1 MNVPFWVWAA
11 TIVGL
16 LAVLALDLAIVGR
29 RPHEVGVR
37 EAARWVAVYIALAAV
52 FAVGLFVVA
61 GQEPATAF
69 VAGYVTEYSL
79 SVDNLFV
86 FLLIMGAFAVPKVHQ
101 HRVLLFGILIALVLR
116 GGFILAGAAVIER
129 FSWVFYLFGAFLVLT
144 AIKVVMTNDEDEE
157 FRENVALR
165 LVRRVLPVT
174 DDYVGTR
181 SVVRRPDARGR
192 LRLMV
197 TPMLMVMIAIGMTDL
212 LFALDSIPAIF
223 GLTRDPYI
231 VFTANMFALMG
242 LRQLYFL
249 LGGLLQ
255 KLVYLSYGLG
265 VILAFIGV
273 KLILE
278 ALHTNTL
285 PFLNDGLPLDVPVIG
300 IEVSLA
306 VIVGV
311 LLITTVASL
320 VKVRYFTGARAR
332 GAVRPAVR
340 RARRERSRHRR
351 PHPRRLAPHQG
362 ATARAIRWHPRTRT
376 ERGESGRR
384 WRDGRGRPR
393 GVPCGDGPWWPWSAH
408 SWWGSPRCWRRVR
421 ATRRPTRRSCATG
434 SRRPRASG
442 GPATPR
448 PARRSGCRASP
459 PSPTSPRC
467 SRA

>member
-1 MNVPFWVWAA
+1 MYVPFWVWAA

-29 RPHEVGVR
+29 RPHEVTVR
-37 EAARWVAVYIALAAV
+37 EAARWVGVYIGLAAV
-52 FAVGLFVVA
+52 FALGLFLVA
-61 GQEPATAF
+61 GPDPATAF
-69 VAGYVTEYSL
+69 VAGYITEYSL

-86 FLLIMGAFAVPKVHQ
+86 FLLIMSAFAVPKVHQ

-144 AIKVVMTNDEDEE
+144 AVKVVADGDEDEE
-157 FRENVALR
+157 FKENAALR

-174 DDYVGTR
+174 DDYVGSR
-181 SVVRRPDARGR
+181 SLVRRRDSHGR
-192 LRLMV
+192 LRWFV

-249 LGGLLQ
+249 LGGLLR

-273 KLILE
+273 KLLLE
-278 ALHTNTL
+278 ALHTNTV
-285 PFLNDGLPLDVPVIG
+285 PFVNGGEPLGVPTIG
-300 IEVSLA
+300 IELSLG

-311 LLITTVASL
+311 LLLTTVASL
-320 VKVRYFTGARAR
+320 VKVRFFPGTDDVPEQGEDTGADPETASS
-332 GAVRPAVR
+332 GAP
-340 RARRERSRHRR
+340 RS
-351 PHPRRLAPHQG
+351 
-362 ATARAIRWHPRTRT
+362 
-376 ERGESGRR
+376 SG
-384 WRDGRGRPR
+384 
-393 GVPCGDGPWWPWSAH
+393 S
-408 SWWGSPRCWRRVR
+408 
-421 ATRRPTRRSCATG
+421 
-434 SRRPRASG
+434 
-442 GPATPR
+442 
-448 PARRSGCRASP
+448 
-459 PSPTSPRC
+459 
-467 SRA
+467 

>member
-1 MNVPFWVWAA
+1 MSVPFWVWAL

-37 EAARWVAVYIALAAV
+37 EAGRWVAVYVGLAV
-52 FAVGLFVVA
+52 LFAVGLFLLA
-61 GQEPATAF
+61 GQDVATAF

-86 FLLIMGAFAVPKVHQ
+86 FLLIMSAFAVPKVLQ

-116 GGFILAGAAVIER
+116 GAFILAGAAVIAR
-129 FSWVFYLFGAFLVLT
+129 FSWVFYLFGAFLVVT
-144 AIKVVMTNDEDEE
+144 AIKVVTSGGEDEE
-157 FRENVALR
+157 FRENAVLR

-174 DDYVGTR
+174 DDYVGAR
-181 SVVRRPDARGR
+181 SFVRRADARGR

-231 VFTANMFALMG
+231 VFTANVFALMG

-273 KLILE
+273 KLVLE

-285 PFLNDGLPLDVPVIG
+285 PFLNGGAPLDVPVIG

-311 LLITTVASL
+311 LLITTIASI
-320 VKVRYFTGARAR
+320 VKVRFSPGPSETPDG
-332 GAVRPAVR
+332 PSDVR
-340 RARRERSRHRR
+340 R
-351 PHPRRLAPHQG
+351 
-362 ATARAIRWHPRTRT
+362 T
-376 ERGESGRR
+376 ED
-384 WRDGRGRPR
+384 DGRTDAAPE
-393 GVPCGDGPWWPWSAH
+393 P
-408 SWWGSPRCWRRVR
+408 
-421 ATRRPTRRSCATG
+421 TG
-434 SRRPRASG
+434 SSRPS
-442 GPATPR
+442 
-448 PARRSGCRASP
+448 
-459 PSPTSPRC
+459 
-467 SRA
+467 